1 MTTVML
7 FHRQTLSMP
16 RLPRERRL
24 NAGAAMVLFDAG
36 FLVLRPVVV
45 TVAVLIA
52 AADWSAPAQSAVV
65 GHSTPQVMSRD
76 VVIDTSANVRTW
88 PATRA

>member
-24 NAGAAMVLFDAG
+24 NVGAAMVLFDAG

-52 AADWSAPAQSAVV
+52 AADWGAPAQSAVI
-65 GHSTPQVMSRD
+65 GPPSPHVMTGAA
-76 VVIDTSANVRTW
+76 VNTA
-88 PATRA
+88 P